1 LKHKLIIILLS
12 FAFALIVWGSITL
25 SDPFFSSYDFKVG
38 VINIPE
44 GYVCGSTNPK
54 NIFVKVKAKGWQ
66 LLNLSLS
73 PSPEFLVSAKNDS
86 GLIKVDAYDQISE
99 NSWLGSAVTILDIS
113 PRNIALKVD
122 KIVFKKLKV
131 LAKTELKFQTG
142 YGLATPIKIYPDS
155 VLAAGPKSVIDSL
168 RYLYTKPVLLK
179 SLDSKM
185 NFTANL
191 EDLNGFFFKENNVN
205 LSFDVQRIVDN
216 TFDGIKVEVKNIPP
230 DRDVVLIP
238 NTISCSLRGGINII
252 GKVTPDQISAIIEYK
267 DVILDTLG
275 ALKPKITIP
284 NNTQLIYTKPEE
296 LQYIIKKFD

>member
-1 LKHKLIIILLS
+1 MKHRLSIILLS

-25 SDPFFSSYDFKVG
+25 SDQFFASYDFKVG

-54 NIFVKVKAKGWQ
+54 DISVKVKAKGWQ

-99 NSWLGSAVTILDIS
+99 NSWLGSTVNILDIS
-113 PRNIALKVD
+113 PRNIALRVD
-122 KIVFKKLKV
+122 KTVFKKLKI
-131 LAKTELKFQTG
+131 LANTELKFQSG

-155 VLAAGPKSVIDSL
+155 VLAAGPKSVIDSM
-168 RYLYTKPVLLK
+168 RFIFTKPILLK

-205 LSFDVQRIVDN
+205 LSLDVQRIVDN
-216 TFDGIKVEVKNIPP
+216 IFDGIKVEVENIPP

-252 GKVTPDQISAIIEYK
+252 GKVTPEQISATIEYK

-284 NNTQLIYTKPEE
+284 SNTKIIYTKPEE